1 MGGSGWSGG
10 WSAAERKDPAGITV
24 EDGMGGGIGAG
35 GKPRIVAEIALQE
48 NIDGFFQGAVAFAQ
62 IAGEP
67 DVELGAPVG
76 FHENEAVEFGTH
88 RFMRGDFAVGDQDA
102 GGRDLDFLGNPAGW
116 EIEDGLDNGVAA
128 PESGERFSQAGEI
141 VGVGMGA
148 VTAVGR
154 AAVTRQA
161 EVVERQD
168 AGIGQMVA
176 KPAGEGAFSAAAGA
190 ADAEEKRVPGR
201 RGFVFDPAEH
211 TMEALQAVRV

>member
-1 MGGSGWSGG
+1 MGGVSGTGG
-10 WSAAERKDPAGITV
+10 EAW
-24 EDGMGGGIGAG
+24 
-35 GKPRIVAEIALQE
+35 IVAEIALQE
-48 NIDGFFQGAVAFAQ
+48 HIKGFFQGAVALAQ
-62 IAGEP
+62 IAGQA
-67 DVELGAPVG
+67 DVELSAPVS
-76 FHENEAVEFGTH
+76 FHENQAVKGGTH
-88 RFMRGDFAVGDQDA
+88 RFMCGNFAVGQQYA
-102 GGRDLDFLGNPAGW
+102 GGGDPDFGGDPAGLQ
-116 EIEDGLDNGVAA
+116 IEDGLDNGVAA
-128 PESGERFSQAGEI
+128 AEILERLLQAGEI

-190 ADAEEKRVPGR
+190 TDAEEKRVPGR